1 MKEFLY
7 RIDGLLMTILA
18 LPGIIVGIPYLLREY
33 RQQERLKNKTAE
45 ITHYYANDSETTEER
60 ETPAAE

>member
-7 RIDGLLMTILA
+7 RIDGLLMIILA
-18 LPGIIVGIPYLLREY
+18 LPAIIVGIPYLLRDY

-45 ITHYYANDSETTEER
+45 ITHYYAENSKATEER